1 MIFRWQ
7 NRKVILLFLV
17 VVLLTGLLMFSAR
30 EGDNVSLVEY
40 YVSGAVA
47 PVQRA
52 LASVVDLGRR
62 TTRYVL
68 ELRQLGRDNA
78 RLRAELAALQFQNT
92 NLLEAKAEAERL
104 RELLN
109 YRDERPLLPL
119 TMARVIS
126 RGFVAWHSDLIIDRG
141 SRHGISVDDPVVTPS
156 GAVGRIIEVTESTA
170 TVLLITDPRSGIAA
184 MVQASRHGA
193 IAEGDP
199 GARGMVRLPRLPR
212 DFAIS
217 EGDVITTSG
226 LGAIFPRDQIFV
238 IGHVQEIFVSAD
250 GLLKFARIMPAVDL
264 ERLEE
269 VFVLR
274 RGAP

>member
-1 MIFRWQ
+1 MIWGR
-7 NRKVILLFLV
+7 NRQLILLALV
-17 VVLLTGLLMFSAR
+17 AFGLMGLLMFSAR
-30 EGDNVSLVEY
+30 EGANVSFVEH

-52 LASVVDLGRR
+52 VASVVDLGRR
-62 TTRYVL
+62 TTRYIL
-68 ELRQLGRDNA
+68 ELRNLGRDNA
-78 RLRAELAALQFQNT
+78 RLRAELATLQYQNT
-92 NLLEAKAEAERL
+92 NLLESKAEAERL
-104 RELLN
+104 RELLA

-119 TMARVIS
+119 TMARVVS
-126 RGFVAWHSDLIIDRG
+126 RGLVAWHSELIIDRG
-141 SRHGISVDDPVVTPS
+141 SRHGITLDDPVVTPS

-184 MVQASRHGA
+184 MVQDSRLGA

-199 GARGMVRLPRLPR
+199 SARGMVRLPRLPR
-212 DFAIS
+212 DFVINV
-217 EGDVITTSG
+217 GDVIVTSG
-226 LGAIFPRDQIFV
+226 LGAFFPRDQVFV

-250 GLLKFARIMPAVDL
+250 GLLKFARIVPAANLD
-264 ERLEE
+264 RLEE